1 MKLGGAQPTSKSR
14 SGLWRL
20 IPKRRPAGGRTRG
33 SDMDD
38 AAKNAGSDRN
48 LSHQI
53 RQALIAGKEEL
64 FQIMQEQSAEVLLAA
79 LRNPAIDEHHLLA
92 LFNRRGLPVEV
103 FSAIHRGKRLLEAYP
118 VKIALVCHPE
128 TPAHIALALLPQLY
142 LFDLLKISTIPGIGQ
157 DQRLAAER
165 AIIQRLSAQ
174 PLGNKLTLARRGTAA
189 VVEALLREGLPP
201 VVEACLDNPRLKEG
215 TLYQFINS
223 GTSTAETIS
232 MVARNGR
239 WKGRPN
245 IRLAILKN
253 PRTPA
258 VWFTLF
264 LPVLPPVTLRELLA
278 TPRLT
283 PAQKDLVRQALA
295 GKGGAR

>member
-1 MKLGGAQPTSKSR
+1 M
-14 SGLWRL
+14 
-20 IPKRRPAGGRTRG
+20 
-33 SDMDD
+33 
-38 AAKNAGSDRN
+38 
-48 LSHQI
+48 
-53 RQALIAGKEEL
+53 
-64 FQIMQEQSAEVLLAA
+64 
-79 LRNPAIDEHHLLA
+79 
-92 LFNRRGLPVEV
+92 
-103 FSAIHRGKRLLEAYP
+103 
-118 VKIALVCHPE
+118 
-128 TPAHIALALLPQLY
+128 
-142 LFDLLKISTIPGIGQ
+142 
-157 DQRLAAER
+157 
-165 AIIQRLSAQ
+165 
-174 PLGNKLTLARRGTAA
+174 
-189 VVEALLREGLPP
+189 REGLPP